1 MSSIRAFVITIFVG
15 WLSSVI
21 CETMLWPQ
29 LGSIF
34 AIATMGAFIL
44 KSIENLKEG
53 SSEDAKSQ
61 YYKSENRQL
70 TRECDCMGKA
80 ILAMIVTIMV
90 GFMSSAIFANWVTA
104 PEWGVI
110 LAVAVMGAFII
121 LFNDKK

>member
-21 CETMLWPQ
+21 CETMLWPH

-53 SSEDAKSQ
+53 SSEDAKS
-61 YYKSENRQL
+61 
-70 TRECDCMGKA
+70 
-80 ILAMIVTIMV
+80 
-90 GFMSSAIFANWVTA
+90 
-104 PEWGVI
+104 
-110 LAVAVMGAFII
+110 
-121 LFNDKK
+121 